1 MKLRGLWHHPDFLR
15 LWAGQTVSSV
25 GSVVTR
31 TALPLTAVLV
41 LQSQP
46 AELGLLAAAGA
57 LPALLVGLAAGVW
70 VDRVRR
76 RPLMMAADLGRS
88 ILLLTIPLAAVAG
101 VLRIGWL
108 FVVAFLAGGLT
119 VIFDVAYQAYVPSL
133 VRSDQLAEAN
143 SKIGVSDSIAE
154 IGGSALGGVLVQAI
168 TAPMAILV
176 DAASFVLSAFSLA
189 WIRTPEPV
197 PSASEGGSWLKQAR
211 AGVETVRRDGSL
223 LALAGASASGTLFGG
238 FFGALYD
245 LYALRYLA
253 ITPALL
259 GLLVASGG
267 VGALLGAAA
276 TRPAVARWGYGRILI
291 VTFAAKSLAGLLIP
305 LAAGPGVTAVVLLLT
320 AQLFGDFA
328 LSMYFI
334 AALTL
339 RQAIAPP
346 ARLGRVNATM
356 AFLEQCVAPL
366 GLLAGGFIGQ
376 ALGPR
381 GALALGAAGGL
392 SGAWILFRSPIRRTA
407 LLPTAQVREEDDFA
421 DGRPVGQ

>member
-1 MKLRGLWHHPDFLR
+1 VKARGLWRHPDFLR
-15 LWAGQTVSSV
+15 LWAGQTVSSL

-70 VDRVRR
+70 VDRMRR
-76 RPLMMAADLGRS
+76 RPLMIAADIGRA
-88 ILLLTIPLAAVAG
+88 IFLLSIPLAAVAG
-101 VLRIGWL
+101 ILRIEWL
-108 FVVAFLAGGLT
+108 LVAAFLVGGLT

-133 VRSDQLAEAN
+133 VRPDQLAEAN
-143 SKIGVSDSIAE
+143 GKIGVSDSIAE
-154 IGGSALGGVLVQAI
+154 IGGSALGGALVQAI
-168 TAPMAILV
+168 TAPLAILV
-176 DAASFVLSAFSLA
+176 DAVSFILAAMSLA
-189 WIRTPEPV
+189 WIRTAEPV
-197 PSASEGGSWLKQAR
+197 PSAAEAGSWLEQAR

-223 LALAGASASGTLFGG
+223 LALAGASASFYLFGG

-253 ITPALL
+253 VTPALL
-259 GLLVASGG
+259 GLLVAAGG

-276 TRPAVARWGYGRILI
+276 TRPAVVRWGYGRILI
-291 VTFAAKSLAGLLIP
+291 VTFAVKSLAGLLIP
-305 LAAGPGVTAVVLLLT
+305 LAAGPGATAIALLL
-320 AQLFGDFA
+320 AGQLFGDYA
-328 LSMYFI
+328 LSMYFV

-346 ARLGRVNATM
+346 SRLGRVNATM
-356 AFLEQCVAPL
+356 AFLEQGVAPL

-392 SGAWILFRSPIRRTA
+392 SGAWILFRSPIRRTV